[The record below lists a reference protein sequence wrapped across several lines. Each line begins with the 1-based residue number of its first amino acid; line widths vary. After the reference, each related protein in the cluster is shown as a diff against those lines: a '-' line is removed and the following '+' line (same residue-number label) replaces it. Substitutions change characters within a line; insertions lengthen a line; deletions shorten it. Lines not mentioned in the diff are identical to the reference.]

1 MTKDKSIDN
10 ELIDNLL
17 KNYKKPE
24 DLIGENGLL
33 KQLTKQLL
41 ERAMAAEMTEHVG
54 YDKHDAAGNNSGN
67 SRNGKSAKTIKGTFG
82 ELALETPRDRNGTFE
97 PQIIEKHQTR
107 FTGFDKNILSLYSR
121 GLSTRE
127 IQQHLEEIYGVEVT
141 AGLISSVTDEV
152 LDEVKTWQNRQ
163 LDAVYPIMYLDAIQ
177 FKVRDNGHVRNKAIY
192 LAIGVT
198 IEGYKEVL
206 GLWIA
211 QTEGAKFWLQ
221 VVTELKNRGV
231 TDIFIACVDGLKGF
245 PEAIESVFPQTEVQ
259 LCIVHLVR
267 HSLNYV
273 GWKQRKEVARELKL
287 IYTAATDTEAEQRL
301 AKLSGTRR
309 PVFIGADK
317 SLHFLPFATLISP
330 ASGKYLIEDFF
341 IGMVPSASVLIRS
354 SEYAKEKTG
363 TRDETVLSIGN
374 PNFDRNAFPGLPA
387 LPGAGREARS
397 VGAVYRQ
404 RTVLV
409 GPEASPVR
417 VASELKN
424 ADVIHIATH
433 AVAHARSP
441 MLTKLLLAGG
451 RQDGVKGHHADNGF
465 LQASQIYQLKLPRA
479 RLVVLSACQTGIER
493 AYRGEGAI
501 GLARPFLV
509 AGVPIVVASL
519 WPVDS
524 EATAELM
531 IRFHEHRTRGHKTTI
546 EALRQ
551 AQLDMIY
558 NPPPGSQ
565 GTFGWAAFVAI
576 GGYAEF

>member
-54 YDKHDAAGNNSGN
+54 YDKHDAAGHNSGN

-163 LDAVYPIMYLDAIQ
+163 LDEVYPIMYLDAIQ
-177 FKVRDNGHVRNKAIY
+177 FKVRDNGHVKNKAIY

-273 GWKQRKEVARELKL
+273 GWKQRKEVARDLKL
-287 IYTAATDTEAEQRL
+287 IYTAATDVEAEQRL
-301 AKLSGTRR
+301 ADFSLKWDEKFPMIAKSWRSNWTRVIPFFAHPPEIRKVIYTTNAIESLNMSLRKVTKARGSFPNDEAVSKLLYLALRNIAKKWTM
-309 PVFIGADK
+309 P
-317 SLHFLPFATLISP
+317 LHAWKDALNRFAIIYENRLP
-330 ASGKYLIEDFF
+330 AS
-341 IGMVPSASVLIRS
+341 
-354 SEYAKEKTG
+354 
-363 TRDETVLSIGN
+363 
-374 PNFDRNAFPGLPA
+374 
-387 LPGAGREARS
+387 
-397 VGAVYRQ
+397 
-404 RTVLV
+404 
-409 GPEASPVR
+409 
-417 VASELKN
+417 
-424 ADVIHIATH
+424 
-433 AVAHARSP
+433 
-441 MLTKLLLAGG
+441 
-451 RQDGVKGHHADNGF
+451 
-465 LQASQIYQLKLPRA
+465 
-479 RLVVLSACQTGIER
+479 
-493 AYRGEGAI
+493 
-501 GLARPFLV
+501 
-509 AGVPIVVASL
+509 
-519 WPVDS
+519 
-524 EATAELM
+524 
-531 IRFHEHRTRGHKTTI
+531 
-546 EALRQ
+546 
-551 AQLDMIY
+551 
-558 NPPPGSQ
+558 
-565 GTFGWAAFVAI
+565 
-576 GGYAEF
+576 

>member
-1 MTKDKSIDN
+1 MTRDTIDN

-24 DLIGENGLL
+24 DLVGENGLL

-67 SRNGKSAKTIKGTFG
+67 SRNGNSAKTIKGTFG

-163 LDAVYPIMYLDAIQ
+163 LDEVYPIMYLDAIQ

-245 PEAIESVFPQTEVQ
+245 PEAIESVFPQTDVQ

-287 IYTAATDTEAEQRL
+287 IYTAATDGEAEQRL
-301 AKLSGTRR
+301 AEFGLKWDAKFPMIAKSWRNNWTRVIPFFAHPPEIR
-309 PVFIGADK
+309 KIIYTTNAIE
-317 SLHFLPFATLISP
+317 SLNMSLRKVTKARGSFPN
-330 ASGKYLIEDFF
+330 
-341 IGMVPSASVLIRS
+341 
-354 SEYAKEKTG
+354 
-363 TRDETVLSIGN
+363 DE
-374 PNFDRNAFPGLPA
+374 
-387 LPGAGREARS
+387 
-397 VGAVYRQ
+397 AV
-404 RTVLV
+404 
-409 GPEASPVR
+409 S
-417 VASELKN
+417 
-424 ADVIHIATH
+424 
-433 AVAHARSP
+433 
-441 MLTKLLLAGG
+441 KLLYL
-451 RQDGVKGHHADNGF
+451 
-465 LQASQIYQLKLPRA
+465 
-479 RLVVLSACQTGIER
+479 
-493 AYRGEGAI
+493 
-501 GLARPFLV
+501 
-509 AGVPIVVASL
+509 
-519 WPVDS
+519 
-524 EATAELM
+524 
-531 IRFHEHRTRGHKTTI
+531 
-546 EALRQ
+546 ALRNI
-551 AQLDMIY
+551 AKKWTMPVHAWKDALNRFAIIY
-558 NPPPGSQ
+558 ENRLPTS
-565 GTFGWAAFVAI
+565 
-576 GGYAEF
+576 

>member
-10 ELIDNLL
+10 ELIDSLL
-17 KNYKKPE
+17 KNYQKPE
-24 DLIGENGLL
+24 DLVGENGLL

-82 ELALETPRDRNGTFE
+82 EIALETPRDRNGTFE

-107 FTGFDKNILSLYSR
+107 FTGFDKNIISLYAR

-127 IQQHLEEIYGVEVT
+127 IQQHLEEIYGVEVSP
-141 AGLISSVTDEV
+141 GLISSVTDEV

-163 LDAVYPIMYLDAIQ
+163 LDAVYPIMYLDAVQ

-198 IEGYKEVL
+198 FEGYKEVL

-287 IYTAATDTEAEQRL
+287 IYTAATETEAEQRL
-301 AKLSGTRR
+301 GEFSLKWDAKFPMIAKSWRSNWDRVIPFFAHPPEIRR
-309 PVFIGADK
+309 IIYTTNAIESLNMSLRKVTKARGSFPNDEAVCKLLYLALRNIAKKWTMPVHAWKDA
-317 SLHFLPFATLISP
+317 LNRFAIIYENRLP
-330 ASGKYLIEDFF
+330 AS
-341 IGMVPSASVLIRS
+341 
-354 SEYAKEKTG
+354 
-363 TRDETVLSIGN
+363 
-374 PNFDRNAFPGLPA
+374 
-387 LPGAGREARS
+387 
-397 VGAVYRQ
+397 
-404 RTVLV
+404 
-409 GPEASPVR
+409 
-417 VASELKN
+417 
-424 ADVIHIATH
+424 
-433 AVAHARSP
+433 
-441 MLTKLLLAGG
+441 
-451 RQDGVKGHHADNGF
+451 
-465 LQASQIYQLKLPRA
+465 
-479 RLVVLSACQTGIER
+479 
-493 AYRGEGAI
+493 
-501 GLARPFLV
+501 
-509 AGVPIVVASL
+509 
-519 WPVDS
+519 
-524 EATAELM
+524 
-531 IRFHEHRTRGHKTTI
+531 
-546 EALRQ
+546 
-551 AQLDMIY
+551 
-558 NPPPGSQ
+558 
-565 GTFGWAAFVAI
+565 
-576 GGYAEF
+576 

>member
-1 MTKDKSIDN
+1 MTRETIDN
-10 ELIDNLL
+10 ELIDSLL
-17 KNYKKPE
+17 KNYKKPA

-41 ERAMAAEMTEHVG
+41 ERAMAAEMTEQVG
-54 YDKHDAAGNNSGN
+54 YDKHDVAGNNSGN

-107 FTGFDKNILSLYSR
+107 FTGFDANILSLYSR

-152 LDEVKTWQNRQ
+152 LDEVKRWQNRQ
-163 LDAVYPIMYLDAIQ
+163 LDPVYPIMYLDAIQ

-221 VVTELKNRGV
+221 VVTELKNRGI

-287 IYTAATDTEAEQRL
+287 IYTAATDLEAEQRL
-301 AKLSGTRR
+301 DEFSLKWDAKFPMIAKSWRSNWTRVIPFFAHPPEIR
-309 PVFIGADK
+309 KIIYTTNAIESLNMSLRKVTKARGSFPNDEAVSKLLYLALRNIAKKWTMPVRDWRDA
-317 SLHFLPFATLISP
+317 LNRFAII
-330 ASGKYLIEDFF
+330 YEN
-341 IGMVPSASVLIRS
+341 R
-354 SEYAKEKTG
+354 
-363 TRDETVLSIGN
+363 
-374 PNFDRNAFPGLPA
+374 
-387 LPGAGREARS
+387 LPGS
-397 VGAVYRQ
+397 
-404 RTVLV
+404 
-409 GPEASPVR
+409 
-417 VASELKN
+417 
-424 ADVIHIATH
+424 
-433 AVAHARSP
+433 
-441 MLTKLLLAGG
+441 
-451 RQDGVKGHHADNGF
+451 
-465 LQASQIYQLKLPRA
+465 
-479 RLVVLSACQTGIER
+479 
-493 AYRGEGAI
+493 
-501 GLARPFLV
+501 
-509 AGVPIVVASL
+509 
-519 WPVDS
+519 
-524 EATAELM
+524 
-531 IRFHEHRTRGHKTTI
+531 
-546 EALRQ
+546 
-551 AQLDMIY
+551 
-558 NPPPGSQ
+558 
-565 GTFGWAAFVAI
+565 
-576 GGYAEF
+576 

>member
-17 KNYKKPE
+17 KNYQKPE

-54 YDKHDAAGNNSGN
+54 YDKHEAIGNNSGN

-97 PQIIEKHQTR
+97 PQIIEKHQRR

-127 IQQHLEEIYGVEVT
+127 IQQHLEEMYGVEVT

-163 LDAVYPIMYLDAIQ
+163 LDAVYPIVYLDAIQ
-177 FKVRDNGHVRNKAIY
+177 FKVRDNGHVKNKAIY

-273 GWKQRKEVARELKL
+273 GWKQRKEVARDLKL
-287 IYTAATDTEAEQRL
+287 IYTAATDVEAEQRL
-301 AKLSGTRR
+301 DEFSLKWDAKFPMIAKSWRGNWTRVIPFFAHPPEIR
-309 PVFIGADK
+309 KVIYTTNAIE
-317 SLHFLPFATLISP
+317 SLNMSLRKVTKARGSFPNDEAVSKLLYLALRNIAKKWTMPLHAWKDALNRFAII
-330 ASGKYLIEDFF
+330 YEN
-341 IGMVPSASVLIRS
+341 R
-354 SEYAKEKTG
+354 
-363 TRDETVLSIGN
+363 
-374 PNFDRNAFPGLPA
+374 LPA
-387 LPGAGREARS
+387 
-397 VGAVYRQ
+397 
-404 RTVLV
+404 
-409 GPEASPVR
+409 
-417 VASELKN
+417 N
-424 ADVIHIATH
+424 
-433 AVAHARSP
+433 
-441 MLTKLLLAGG
+441 
-451 RQDGVKGHHADNGF
+451 
-465 LQASQIYQLKLPRA
+465 
-479 RLVVLSACQTGIER
+479 
-493 AYRGEGAI
+493 
-501 GLARPFLV
+501 
-509 AGVPIVVASL
+509 
-519 WPVDS
+519 
-524 EATAELM
+524 
-531 IRFHEHRTRGHKTTI
+531 
-546 EALRQ
+546 
-551 AQLDMIY
+551 
-558 NPPPGSQ
+558 
-565 GTFGWAAFVAI
+565 
-576 GGYAEF
+576 